1 MLSNLVVIYDHSQ
14 KSSRPLFGASFQR
27 CSRRRK
33 GEVKVSIERLS
44 HKSPWTPL
52 LASQVVMAVE
62 LQQAKVGAF
71 GRRLRPVPVN
81 LPLGN
86 GCQIAVPVVKMQ
98 EAGARSSSTPF
109 SLDGASGEAGSC
121 VTVKGL
127 RSSGLPCRHAP
138 ALCGCGVSYHRG
150 DPHER
155 HVE

>member
-27 CSRRRK
+27 YSRRRK

-81 LPLGN
+81 LPWEEHRRPLSHS
-86 GCQIAVPVVKMQ
+86 A
-98 EAGARSSSTPF
+98 AGIMGKFDSMSICGKYCFETAGRS
-109 SLDGASGEAGSC
+109 
-121 VTVKGL
+121 
-127 RSSGLPCRHAP
+127 
-138 ALCGCGVSYHRG
+138 
-150 DPHER
+150 
-155 HVE
+155 